1 MGFGALAASL
11 GFSLKL
17 GRGGEANGAWAI
29 GALGLGDGFLLVL
42 DNFLPVGTS
51 EEHKV
56 ELIFVIM
63 TVVGELARKA
73 DFLVDANALAG
84 LVV

>member
-1 MGFGALAASL
+1 LGFGALAASL

-29 GALGLGDGFLLVL
+29 GALGFLLIL